1 MPGGD
6 VEDDA
11 ATVAE
16 LRRGDHA
23 AFSRLIHRYH
33 PELFAFAMR
42 RLGTPDDVDDLL
54 QDVFLAVWRQRE
66 RLAPDSSLRAYLYRA
81 VRNGI
86 LNRRRDAGRSAHIFG
101 EAADVVD
108 VIDPEAD
115 ASDTMEQAELR
126 HAVDRAIATLPD
138 RCREVWILCRE
149 RELSYAEA
157 AAVLG
162 IATGTVGAQMARAF
176 RVVRAAAA
184 PFLALLLVSR

>member
-1 MPGGD
+1 M
-6 VEDDA
+6 EDDA
-11 ATVAE
+11 AAVAE

-33 PELFAFAMR
+33 PELYAFAMR
-42 RLGTPDDVDDLL
+42 RLGAPDDVDDLL

-86 LNRRRDAGRSAHIFG
+86 LNRRRDAGRAAQLLS
-101 EAADVVD
+101 ETADVAGVTD
-108 VIDPEAD
+108 AEAD
-115 ASDTMEQAELR
+115 VSEMMEHTELR
-126 HAVDRAIATLPD
+126 RAVDRAIAQLPD

-157 AAVLG
+157 SAVLG
-162 IATGTVGAQMARAF
+162 IAIGTVGAQMARAF

-184 PFLALLLVSR
+184 PFLALLLISR